1 VKFVSLDD
9 AFCSTS
15 SIMPQKKNPDSAEI
29 MRAKTGSVFGAYTAA
44 LMIVKGLP
52 MSYNRDLQELTPH
65 IWRGMRDAKESTRLL
80 IDMLASAEFDTA
92 RMKEE
97 AGKGFSTATE
107 LADTLV
113 RSYGIPFRTA
123 HSIVGRAVQKGDL
136 SLETLD
142 DAVREVAPGI
152 SLSSF
157 GLTRQKIHDALD
169 VSGSIALRKA
179 PGGPAPSAV
188 KNALAD
194 RRKLAG
200 ADTALVEVRLAK
212 LTQAKVNLIGKARRL
227 VA

>member
-1 VKFVSLDD
+1 
-9 AFCSTS
+9 
-15 SIMPQKKNPDSAEI
+15 
-29 MRAKTGSVFGAYTAA
+29 
-44 LMIVKGLP
+44 MIVKGLP

-65 IWRGMRDAKESTRLL
+65 IWRGLRDAKESSRLL
-80 IDMLASAEFDTA
+80 IDLLASAEFDSA

-113 RSYGIPFRTA
+113 RTYGLPFRTA

-142 DAVREVAPGI
+142 NAAREVAPGI
-152 SLSSF
+152 SLSSL
-157 GLTRQKIHDALD
+157 GLTRQKIKDALD

-188 KNALAD
+188 KTALAD

-200 ADTALVEVRLAK
+200 ADAAVVDERLAK
-212 LTQAKVNLIGKARRL
+212 LKQAKDNLMEKARRM
-227 VA
+227 VT